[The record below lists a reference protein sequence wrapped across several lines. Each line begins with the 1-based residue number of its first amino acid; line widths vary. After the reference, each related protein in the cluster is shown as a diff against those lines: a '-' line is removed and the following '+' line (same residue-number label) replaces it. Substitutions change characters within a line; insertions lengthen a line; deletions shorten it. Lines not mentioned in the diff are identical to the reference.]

1 MEIKQL
7 AHASF
12 KVSDMAAA
20 VDFYCNGLG
29 FTDKFEL
36 PDEQG
41 RPWIKYLEIRPGQ
54 FLELFYDHDDSP
66 KATHGY
72 DLNGYLH
79 LSLEVPDIE
88 ATKRELQAKGLPV
101 NSAVKF
107 GPDQSYQLWSADP
120 DGNQIEFMQYTP
132 DSFQLHGRPED

>member
-12 KVSDMAAA
+12 KVSNMAAA

-29 FTDKFEL
+29 FKDKFEL

-54 FLELFYDHDDSP
+54 FLELFYDQDESP

-107 GPDQSYQLWSADP
+107 GPDKSYQLWSADP
-120 DGNQIEFMQYTP
+120 DGNQIEFMQYTA
-132 DSFQLHGRPED
+132 DSFQLKGKN